1 MCLGSASVAGPQS
14 MLHELL
20 LSCLLL
26 ICLLNSGF
34 KHNRPVA
41 IARFTSYMFKKRNT
55 ENNDFGCKKLFSN
68 KEQESMLPV
77 SLSEERQNGG
87 FA

>member
-1 MCLGSASVAGPQS
+1 MHDNPVAVAIV
-14 MLHELL
+14 LL
-20 LSCLLL
+20 A
-26 ICLLNSGF
+26 ICL
-34 KHNRPVA
+34 KHW
-41 IARFTSYMFKKRNT
+41 NT
-55 ENNDFGCKKLFSN
+55 ENNDFGCKKLFYN